1 MSGNETDVQMVG
13 RTRSSVPDRMPEAPM
28 SLHGHAPELSSR
40 ALADGRTGTLD
51 ARTVVHLQALAGNAS
66 VSRLIEDEQAPDKVR
81 SAIGDGGE
89 RMDSQTAQS
98 MSARFGEDFSDV
110 RIHQDGAAA
119 ASARAV
125 NAHAYT
131 VGSDVVFD
139 AGQYDPSSDAGQ
151 RTLAH
156 ELTHVVQQRNGAV
169 SGSDIGGGLAVS
181 DPADRYERAAAAN
194 ADRVMSSA
202 APSAAGMSAQR
213 HSDDDEHAPAPVAQR
228 EELPEDEERNR
239 LGHDRPARGRSRRK
253 ESLRADVPMDPR

>member
-1 MSGNETDVQMVG
+1 MSGNEMDVEMMG
-13 RTRSSVPDRMPEAPM
+13 RTRSGLPDRTPDTEVLPA
-28 SLHGHAPELSSR
+28 HAPELSSR

-51 ARTVVHLQALAGNAS
+51 ALSVVHLQALAGNAS
-66 VSRLIEDEQAPDKVR
+66 VSRLIEDDQASDKVQ
-81 SAIGDGGE
+81 SVIGGGGE
-89 RMDSQTAQS
+89 RMDPHTARS

-110 RIHQDGAAA
+110 RIHQGGAAA
-119 ASARAV
+119 ESARAV

-139 AGQYDPSSDAGQ
+139 AGRYDPSSAAGQ

-181 DPADRYERAAAAN
+181 DPADRYERAAAAS

-202 APSAAGMSAQR
+202 APATPPLSAQR
-213 HSDDDEHAPAPVAQR
+213 HV
-228 EELPEDEERNR
+228 
-239 LGHDRPARGRSRRK
+239 GRG
-253 ESLRADVPMDPR
+253 